1 MSKISTI
8 VEKYIEMMTK
18 LEWTKICDFEKI
30 NSVLLKI
37 KITINFIFTL

>member
-18 LEWTKICDFEKI
+18 MEWTKIFNFDEI
-30 NSVLLKI
+30 RS
-37 KITINFIFTL
+37 NFIENKKW